1 MKKYLN
7 VMMVMAIFMLLVSC
21 ESDDIEPVSQ
31 SRIEVNEF
39 KSAALANNPMGNSEL
54 RKVQVY
60 LPKGYDNNTSE
71 KYPVI
76 YLLHGLPFT
85 AESFTNPSTWDP
97 FIGGNSPFQM
107 YPDFPDEGFRSWV
120 DALIFTDKMKSS
132 ILVMP
137 DAGSAYGFSF
147 YTNSILTG
155 GFEDFI
161 VSDLVSYIDTNYR
174 TLSNKN
180 GRAIIGFS
188 QGGYGAVKLAMKHSD
203 VFSVVAGHS
212 GALYLDGFFGLGA
225 YVMAE
230 NPDGITGPD
239 PNKFFTSAA
248 YAMSSA
254 WSPNLEN
261 PPYMVDFPFKWPS
274 GDVIPEVR
282 ERWLKN
288 CAFNLLEDHLDGM
301 SSLKGVYLDC
311 GTLDELQMYGMVD
324 AFVAKL
330 SATGVDYTHET
341 FEGGHFDKMF
351 SRLERSLSF
360 ASSKMN

>member
-1 MKKYLN
+1 MKSLLNIAGIITVVLFLWTCQDDENEPISESKLEFREFTSLSLKDNPIGNTDLRKIQIYLPRGY
-7 VMMVMAIFMLLVSC
+7 
-21 ESDDIEPVSQ
+21 E
-31 SRIEVNEF
+31 
-39 KSAALANNPMGNSEL
+39 NNPS
-54 RKVQVY
+54 K
-60 LPKGYDNNTSE
+60 

-85 AESFTNPSTWDP
+85 SESFTDITEWDP
-97 FIGGNSPFQM
+97 YIGGNSPFQI

-120 DALIFTDKMKSS
+120 DGLILSGKMKSS

-147 YTNSILTG
+147 YSNSILNG

-161 VSDLVSYIDTNYR
+161 VKDVVNYIDANYR
-174 TLSNKN
+174 TVSNKD
-180 GRAIIGFS
+180 GRALIGFS
-188 QGGYGAVKLAMKHSD
+188 QGGYGAVKLGMKHSD

-212 GALYLDGFFGLGA
+212 GALYLDGFFGMGA
-225 YVMAE
+225 LIIAE
-230 NPDGITGPD
+230 NPDGLKGPD

-254 WSPNLEN
+254 WSPNIGN
-261 PPYMVDFPFKWPS
+261 PPFMVDFPFEYPS
-274 GDVIPEVR
+274 GDVVPAVR

-288 CAFNLLEDHLDGM
+288 CAFNLLDDYLDGIN
-301 SSLKGVYLDC
+301 SLNGVYLDC
-311 GTLDELQMYGMVD
+311 GTLDELQMTAMVE

-330 SATGVDYTHET
+330 DVAGVDYNYET

-351 SRLERSLSF
+351 SRLERSLTF
-360 ASSKMN
+360 ASSNLN